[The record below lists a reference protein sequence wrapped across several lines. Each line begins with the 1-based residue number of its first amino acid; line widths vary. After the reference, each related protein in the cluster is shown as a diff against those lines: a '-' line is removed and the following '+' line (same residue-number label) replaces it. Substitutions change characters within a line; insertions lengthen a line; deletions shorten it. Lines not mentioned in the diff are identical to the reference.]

1 MCVCVSKGE
10 GRGKEGTEGEKE
22 RKNGE
27 KGRVGV
33 RKEGTEKDGQ
43 VLPTLTL
50 SNAISGEIIGG
61 KLPCG
66 VSI

>member
-1 MCVCVSKGE
+1 MCVGGSKRE

-33 RKEGTEKDGQ
+33 RKEGREKDGQ

-50 SNAISGEIIGG
+50 SNAISGGDNWR
-61 KLPCG
+61 
-66 VSI
+66 